1 MPPQGCSAHLVTS
14 GWMGLLR
21 SLHLRA
27 WVPKDSGRVP
37 TALRCLRHAPD
48 SILHMSSR
56 FRLGPGPGSL
66 VALRLLPLRTLW
78 LQEAPSPAETSGAG
92 TEASHVEAGSLG
104 PWRGSE
110 ADGNC
115 QGAGSALS
123 STPVPSALC
132 WTATLLGPGGATPNP
147 MNGLR
152 GAQGF
157 PGDRKWGP
165 RAGPQVCFH
174 QCSQGSGLC

>member
-1 MPPQGCSAHLVTS
+1 MPPQGCSAHLVIS

-21 SLHLRA
+21 SLLLRA
-27 WVPKDSGRVP
+27 WGPKDSGRVP

-56 FRLGPGPGSL
+56 FHLGPGPGSL
-66 VALRLLPLRTLW
+66 VALCLLPLRTLW

-110 ADGNC
+110 ADGNWRGGWLC
-115 QGAGSALS
+115 PLLHPCPLCSVLDSYSSGAWWGHSKPHEWAKRS
-123 STPVPSALC
+123 P
-132 WTATLLGPGGATPNP
+132 
-147 MNGLR
+147 
-152 GAQGF
+152 GF
-157 PGDRKWGP
+157 PR
-165 RAGPQVCFH
+165 
-174 QCSQGSGLC
+174 